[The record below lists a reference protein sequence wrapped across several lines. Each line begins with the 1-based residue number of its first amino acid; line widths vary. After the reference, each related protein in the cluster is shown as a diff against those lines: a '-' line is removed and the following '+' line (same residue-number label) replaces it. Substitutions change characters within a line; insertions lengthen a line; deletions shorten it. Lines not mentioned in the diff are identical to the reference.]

1 MDNPE
6 KILAPTIQRE
16 TGLKIKVPDTEEG
29 RRFLEDLKNLLKVE
43 DLPFQKVCSS
53 APNPTYL
60 EARAESPSDRS
71 GSTDS
76 SGSTTYSLDLR
87 LEQEGW
93 AP

>member
-6 KILAPTIQRE
+6 KILRPTVQPD
-16 TGLKIKVPDTEEG
+16 TGLKIKIPDTEEG

-53 APNPTYL
+53 TPNPTYL
-60 EARAESPSDRS
+60 EASAESPSDTSEATTRS
-71 GSTDS
+71 GSA
-76 SGSTTYSLDLR
+76 TYSLDLR

-93 AP
+93 TP